1 MVSWEEQ
8 LTVGVVVVVRF
19 GTKAGS
25 EQAEHTPPFL
35 SSHTPISCW
44 CFPLVNLILN

>member
-1 MVSWEEQ
+1 MRD
-8 LTVGVVVVVRF
+8 GVIGGTAHGRSGGGVRF

-35 SSHTPISCW
+35 SSHTPVSC
-44 CFPLVNLILN
+44 